1 MKLQNNRSWFTLIEL
16 LVVITIIGILATG
29 AVWIYTSQIQ
39 KARDSTR
46 ITSLNALK
54 WAVEQ
59 VYQDTFEYPHSDRF
73 AAEVAPYIENIPS
86 DPKHSQPCNNTN
98 WDTDCWFAYI
108 PQPDANSILFGS
120 YELSTAF
127 ENKWNVNSTAKDGD
141 NWNDDTRLE
150 IGSLTSSNDTSVA
163 LDSIN
168 STGQIGACTQAWAEA
183 SNPDE
188 MVIINWNPSDNTAS
202 QCG

>member
-1 MKLQNNRSWFTLIEL
+1 MRLNNRSWFTLIEL

-59 VYQDTFEYPHSDRF
+59 VYQDTFEYPHSDSF
-73 AAEVAPYIENIPS
+73 VTEVSPYIENLPS

-98 WDTDCWFAYI
+98 WTTDCGFAYI
-108 PQPDANSILFGS
+108 PQPDDNGILYGS
-120 YELSTAF
+120 FELSTAF
-127 ENKWNVNSTAKDGD
+127 ENSWNVTSTAENWD
-141 NWNDDTRLE
+141 NWDDDTRLE
-150 IGSLTSSNDTSVA
+150 IGSLTSTNDTAVA
-163 LDSIN
+163 LDSID
-168 STGQIGACTQAWAEA
+168 STGEVGACTPGWAEA
-183 SNPDE
+183 TNSDIL
-188 MVIINWNPSDNTAS
+188 VIINWNPNTSWA